1 MQTFIFI
8 YSVRAWHIWRNMG
21 EITDVHVSPESFKST
36 FLCEILIGMNRTV
49 SESFCKSLKNE
60 INPQKNSVIF
70 SL

>member
-1 MQTFIFI
+1 
-8 YSVRAWHIWRNMG
+8 MG

-60 INPQKNSVIF
+60 INPQKNSVVF

>member
-1 MQTFIFI
+1 
-8 YSVRAWHIWRNMG
+8 MG

-36 FLCEILIGMNRTV
+36 FLCEILIGMNRTL

-60 INPQKNSVIF
+60 INPQKNNVIF